1 MIKSRALRI
10 SLLILPLLL
19 LAALAV
25 AGIAWAGDS
34 ASYALNWQ
42 IFSGGGAPAE
52 SVSGQVSLNSSL
64 GQTAI
69 GPSAEGQVTLGA
81 GYWYGLGME
90 DFQVFIPMILK
101 GY

>member
-1 MIKSRALRI
+1 MTKARALRI
-10 SLLILPLLL
+10 GLLALPLLL
-19 LAALAV
+19 LAGLAI
-25 AGIAWAGDS
+25 AGIAWAGNS
-34 ASYALNWQ
+34 ASYALDWQ
-42 IFSGGGAPAE
+42 VLSGGGAPAE

-69 GPSAEGQVTLGA
+69 GHSAEGQVTLGA